1 MSSTLP
7 YTVTPLDYS
16 ATGYFTKLI
25 TDYLKCDAWLKQF
38 YAHEPTMLSVEEAIR
53 TKRNQKLYRKE
64 LADALLKQYDGL
76 LKEGDA
82 AHKNIL
88 ALKKENAF
96 TVVTAHQPNLFLG
109 PLYLIYKITSA
120 IKMAE
125 LLNEK
130 YPSEKFI
137 PVYWM
142 GSEDHDVDELNHIS
156 LFGKKIEWNLKQKGS
171 FGNYN
176 TESLGGLI
184 DGLKE
189 VAGNSPHTDELIQL
203 LKTSYL
209 ESKTI
214 TEATRKLLH
223 HFFGKQGLVIVDG
236 DDSALKKIFQPMM
249 QDELLN
255 STSEKLVNATIVK
268 LEENYPVQVKP
279 RNINL
284 FYLKENLRERIV
296 RETPHPTLSLVEEG
310 NTNTAYKVLN
320 TDIVF
325 SQQEIL
331 RELENHPARFSPN
344 VVLRPLYQ
352 EMILPNIAFIG
363 GGAEVSYFME
373 FKNSFEHYK
382 IAFPILF
389 LRNCALVID
398 KSSAAR
404 MNKFGITETSL
415 FTDTEELIKSF
426 TLQQAGDS
434 FQMNEERSELEKLF
448 QQLKSKTSAL
458 DKTLENQIAAE
469 QTRVMKF
476 IQSLEERLLKTEKKK
491 HEDSIQQIRKL
502 IEKLFPDNSLRERH
516 ESFIAFYLSH
526 GDEFFTIIHEA
537 FDPFEKKFSVISL
550 Q

>member
-1 MSSTLP
+1 MSSTPP

-25 TDYLKCDAWLKQF
+25 TDYLKGDEWLKQF
-38 YAHEPTMLSVEEAIR
+38 YVHEPTMLSVEEAIL
-53 TKRNQKLYRKE
+53 TKRNQKLYRNE
-64 LADALLKQYDGL
+64 LAEALLKQYDDL
-76 LKEGDA
+76 LKEEDA
-82 AHKNIL
+82 ALKNIL
-88 ALKKENAF
+88 SLKNENTF

-130 YPSEKFI
+130 YPAEKFI

-142 GSEDHDVDELNHIS
+142 GSEDHDVDELNHIL

-189 VAGNSPHTDELIQL
+189 VAGNSPYTDELIQL
-203 LKTSYL
+203 LKASYL

-223 HFFGKQGLVIVDG
+223 HFFGKQGLLIVDG
-236 DDSALKKIFQPMM
+236 NDSALKKIFAPVMKG
-249 QDELLN
+249 ELLN
-255 STSEKLVNATIVK
+255 SNAERLVNATIVK
-268 LEENYPVQVKP
+268 LEEKYPVQVKP

-296 RETPHPTLSLVEEG
+296 REGAE
-310 NTNTAYKVLN
+310 YKVLN
-320 TDIVF
+320 TEITF
-325 SQQEIL
+325 SEQAIL
-331 RELENHPARFSPN
+331 SELENHPERFSPN

-398 KSSAAR
+398 KSSATR
-404 MNKFGITETSL
+404 MNKFGLTETSL
-415 FTDTEELIKSF
+415 FADIEEIIKSF
-426 TLQQAGDS
+426 TLQQTGDS
-434 FQMNEERSELEKLF
+434 FEMNEERIELEKLF
-448 QQLKSKTSAL
+448 QQLKSKISAL

-469 QTRVMKF
+469 QTRVLKF

-502 IEKLFPDNSLRERH
+502 KEKLFPDNSLQERH

-526 GDEFFTIIHEA
+526 GVEFFNIIHEA
-537 FDPFEKKFSVISL
+537 FNPFEKKFIVISL

>member
-1 MSSTLP
+1 MSSTP
-7 YTVTPLDYS
+7 QYTVTPLDYS
-16 ATGYFTKLI
+16 TTGYFTKLI
-25 TDYLKCDAWLKQF
+25 TNYLKGDAWLKEF
-38 YAHEPTMLSVEEAIR
+38 YAHEPTLLSVEEAIR

-64 LADALLKQYDGL
+64 LTDALLKQYDGL

-82 AHKNIL
+82 AHNNIL

-176 TESLGGLI
+176 TESLSGLI

-189 VAGNSPHTDELIQL
+189 VAGNSPYTDELIQL
-203 LKTSYL
+203 LKSAYL
-209 ESKTI
+209 QSKTI

-223 HFFGKQGLVIVDG
+223 HFFGSQGLLIVDG
-236 DDSALKKIFQPMM
+236 DDSALKKIFTPVM
-249 QDELLN
+249 QDELLK

-268 LEENYPVQVKP
+268 LEEKYPVQVKP

-296 RETPHPTLSLVEEG
+296 REGVE
-310 NTNTAYKVLN
+310 YKVLN
-320 TDIVF
+320 TENTF
-325 SQQEIL
+325 SQQAIL
-331 RELENHPARFSPN
+331 SELENHPQYFSPN

-404 MNKFGITETSL
+404 MNKFGITQTSL
-415 FTDTEELIKSF
+415 FTDVEEIIKSF
-426 TLQQAGDS
+426 TQQQAGDS

-448 QQLKSKTSAL
+448 QQLKSKTAAL

-469 QTRVMKF
+469 QTRVIKF

-502 IEKLFPDNSLRERH
+502 KEKLFPDNSLQERH
-516 ESFIAFYLSH
+516 DSFIAFYLSH
-526 GDEFFTIIHEA
+526 GVEFFNIIHEA
-537 FDPFEKKFSVISL
+537 FDPFERKFSIIQL